1 MLCNNVHQTR
11 INVGRTCR
19 TETIS
24 AAARRQ
30 RDGGQGVG
38 NADGSATLVTL
49 HINPLMLTL
58 NRKRP
63 AERRKHAT
71 NA

>member
-11 INVGRTCR
+11 INVGETCR

-24 AAARRQ
+24 AAARRR

-38 NADGSATLVTL
+38 IADGSATLVTL

-63 AERRKHAT
+63 GERRKYAT
-71 NA
+71 NV